1 VAVALRQ
8 KSNQKM
14 NLKDLVFTSKGRVP
28 RIIRNTS
35 RRSDVVGL
43 ALVWI
48 RINVKASLEP
58 AAEVKAKRAASL
70 RVEANHVYGEL
81 SGEI

>member
-1 VAVALRQ
+1 
-8 KSNQKM
+8 
-14 NLKDLVFTSKGRVP
+14 
-28 RIIRNTS
+28 
-35 RRSDVVGL
+35 L

-48 RINVKASLEP
+48 RINVEASLEP

-70 RVEANHVYGEL
+70 RVEANHVYGKL